1 MSHKDYKAVIKPF
14 LSEKRYR
21 HSLAVAEEAVHLAKK
36 YGADEEK
43 AYTAGI
49 LHDIMKD
56 EQPDVLLQMFR
67 DFDILLDDVEKNAPP
82 LWHARAGAAFI
93 ERVLGV
99 SDADILAA
107 VRYHTTAR
115 AGMSLL
121 EKIVYLAD
129 ITSADRN
136 YPDVEEMRR
145 IADIGILPAMEY
157 ALDYSIRDLLSRR
170 RAVHPDTIGAY
181 NETVTATPSK
191 PKETGK

>member
-56 EQPDVLLQMFR
+56 MPPEEQLKRMTRYDIVLTE
-67 DFDILLDDVEKNAPP
+67 VERSGQK
-82 LWHARAGAAFI
+82 LWHAMLGAAYVEQELHI
-93 ERVLGV
+93 E
-99 SDADILAA
+99 DQDILNAI
-107 VRYHTTAR
+107 RYHTSGR

-121 EKIVYLAD
+121 EKVIYMADMCSEERGYPEAEELRKLLKKDLDKALIRALQYSLQWLKEEHKQIDEDSKLALRELERQYYHTQD
-129 ITSADRN
+129 A
-136 YPDVEEMRR
+136 
-145 IADIGILPAMEY
+145 
-157 ALDYSIRDLLSRR
+157 
-170 RAVHPDTIGAY
+170 
-181 NETVTATPSK
+181 
-191 PKETGK
+191 